1 MVLGRCGCD
10 GGSGSGVLVLL
21 LLVLLLLVQLVL
33 LFGHLECQQFLRVQR
48 VQRPQVGDFLQQFLA
63 QARSVWMV
71 LHEHRLQRAFQL
83 FVHAFDEFD
92 IAQAWAICFVKT
104 IKKTV
109 RFKNILSTNMYL
121 TFE

>member
-1 MVLGRCGCD
+1 MVLGRGGCY
-10 GGSGSGVLVLL
+10 GGSGGGVLVLL
-21 LLVLLLLVQLVL
+21 LLVLLIQLVL

-92 IAQAWAICFVKT
+92 IAQAWAICFLKT
-104 IKKTV
+104 IKKKTD
-109 RFKNILSTNMYL
+109 RFKNILSTKLYL
-121 TFE
+121 MCE